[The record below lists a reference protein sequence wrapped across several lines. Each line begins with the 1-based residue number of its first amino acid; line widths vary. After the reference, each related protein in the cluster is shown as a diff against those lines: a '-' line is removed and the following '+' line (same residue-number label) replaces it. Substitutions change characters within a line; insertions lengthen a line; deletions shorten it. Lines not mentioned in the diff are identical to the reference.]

1 MSLDV
6 LASARMLGV
15 SPDTLRR
22 WARQGL
28 LGMRAPGG
36 DLHFERP
43 ELEAWAR
50 RNGLSLR
57 EVPAAASAE
66 GRLEAPG
73 SLDPRPLMGALQ
85 RGGIHRRLPVA
96 RRDEALAA
104 LVELAP
110 LRPEA
115 DRGALLEQLL
125 AREQLGSTGLGR
137 GVALPHPRSPSSSFV
152 VEPVLVLAGLAEPV
166 DWAALDGLPVHSVIL
181 LLSPSPPAHLAV
193 LARAAFL
200 LRDEEFCGLLACGAG
215 ASELLA
221 RIDLLEPRQG

>member
-36 DLHFERP
+36 ELCFERP

-50 RNGLSLR
+50 RHGLSLR
-57 EVPAAASAE
+57 EALAAPAAESSADS
-66 GRLEAPG
+66 PG
-73 SLDPRPLMGALQ
+73 AIDPRPFLGALQ
-85 RGGIHRRLPVA
+85 RGGIHRRIPA
-96 RRDEALAA
+96 ADRDEALAT

-125 AREQLGSTGLGR
+125 AREQLASTGLGR
-137 GVALPHPRSPSSSFV
+137 GVALPHPRSPGASFV
-152 VEPVLVLAGLAEPV
+152 LEPTLVLAGLAAPV

-181 LLSPSPPAHLAV
+181 LLGPSPPAHLAV
-193 LARAAFL
+193 LARAAYL
-200 LRDEEFCGLLACGAG
+200 LRDEEFCRLLACGAG
-215 ASELLA
+215 AGELLA
-221 RIDLLEPRQG
+221 RVDLLEPRQG